1 MNERLKALADAG
13 VSIWLDDLSRERL
26 ETGNLAELIT
36 EKYVVGVTTNPSI
49 FASALANGERYDAQ
63 LRELAVGHGD
73 VTDSLV
79 EETVFALT
87 TTDVRDACDLFT
99 EEFGRSGGYDGR
111 VSIEVSPDLAH
122 DTGGS
127 VHLAKQLW
135 HAVDRPNCLIKIPA
149 TTEGMPAI
157 TATLAEGISVNVTLI
172 FGLARYREVM
182 EAYVSGLEQAA
193 ANGHDLASIHSVA
206 SFFVSRV
213 DTEVDKRLDDID
225 EDVTAVR
232 GRVGVANARLAFQAF
247 ESFFSGDRW
256 NRLAEKGAHL
266 QRPLW
271 ASTGVKNP
279 DYRDTMYIDDLVVDG
294 TVNTMP
300 EKTME
305 AAADH
310 ADIDGDQ
317 VHSHYSDAA
326 DVMKAMEGLGIS
338 YDDLIAT
345 LEKEGVE
352 KFVAS
357 WNELLET
364 VRGQLDVA
372 LADVKQQR
380 AADRA
385 EGQA

>member
-36 EKYVVGVTTNPSI
+36 EKHVVGVTTNPSI

-87 TTDVRDACDLFT
+87 TTDVRAACDLFT